1 MNKVNDKQLAEV
13 ERRYVQYEAMIGS
26 MTKAEREQPELL
38 AKSPSR
44 RWVGGGGAP
53 GVAVV
58 VAGGTCWSKLA
69 AR

>member
-13 ERRYVQYEAMIGS
+13 ERRYVQDEAMIGS

-44 RWVGGGGAP
+44 RWVGGWA